1 MFEEYL
7 EAWNTRRGAAV
18 GEFMDD
24 TVDFEDVTMGVALKG
39 RPQVEAFVAQLGETF
54 SSDYHFTLVTELL
67 TESFVGAEWII
78 SWTHDPSSPDLAATG
93 KPFTIRG
100 ATIARL
106 QDGKIT
112 YNRDYWDMASFLAQ
126 VGALPG

>member
-24 TVDFEDVTMGVALKG
+24 AVDFEDVTMGVALKG
-39 RPQVEAFVAQLGETF
+39 RPQVEEFVAQLGETF

-67 TESFVGAEWII
+67 TESSVGAKWVI
-78 SWTHDPSSPDLAATG
+78 SGDA
-93 KPFTIRG
+93 
-100 ATIARL
+100 
-106 QDGKIT
+106 
-112 YNRDYWDMASFLAQ
+112 
-126 VGALPG
+126 